1 MNRRFSFFLLLVF
14 LPAAASAQQVRIG
27 ELGLAAWEAGGGTYS
42 TLSREV
48 ARFDVVA
55 ADGVRDPGQLE
66 KVVGGLGEEW
76 GAAVSRGGGFGFLY
90 SERVELLRDLGTYPG
105 KSQRGRPPYGAQF
118 RLPGTRFAF
127 NLVVCSVEE
136 ASLLGSVHR
145 YYEQLT
151 GNRGITLVLN
161 AAGHDARPADRLFAS
176 PALKPRI
183 KESGV
188 LSTALHPAYVILNAR
203 G

>member
-1 MNRRFSFFLLLVF
+1 MNTRLSFFLLLVF
-14 LPAAASAQQVRIG
+14 LPVAAFSQQVRIG
-27 ELGLAAWEAGGGTYS
+27 QLGLAGWAAAGGTYPA
-42 TLSREV
+42 LSREV

-55 ADGVRDPGQLE
+55 TDGVKDPGQLE
-66 KVVGGLGEEW
+66 KLIGGLDEGW
-76 GAAVSRGGGFGFLY
+76 GAAISRNGGFGFVY
-90 SERVELLRDLGTYPG
+90 SERIELLRDLGSYPG

-127 NLVVCSVEE
+127 NLVVCSVDG

-151 GNRGITLVLN
+151 GNKGITLLLN
-161 AAGHDARPADRLFAS
+161 AESRETRPADRLFFS

-188 LSTALHPAYVILNAR
+188 LSTALHPAYVILNSR